1 MIDKECDL
9 RPFTGT
15 PAMLELLA
23 EECAEL
29 SHAALKLARKL
40 RGENPTPRTR
50 LECLRALHEELADV
64 LTVVD
69 QLDGIVDMAAV
80 TEHKEEKL
88 DRWKARVNL
97 TSK

>member
-9 RPFTGT
+9 RSFTGT

-29 SHAALKLARKL
+29 GHAALKLARKF

-50 LECLRALHEELADV
+50 AECLRALDEELADV

-80 TEHKEEKL
+80 AEHKEEKL